1 MIDTI
6 LINGLWQGALITAL
20 AAVATA
26 SLSPREATTRYAIWF
41 TALIALAAVPA
52 ISVWHPERVLV
63 AVPPPILTGTV
74 ATSSA
79 AGKAAI
85 AGGTWLVILW
95 IAGVSVALARIA
107 FGYVR
112 IARIVRNA
120 MPAPNLGLDVRL
132 SSDISI
138 PLAAGILS
146 PVVLLPA
153 NMVPGLDPRDIASI
167 VEHERAHIR
176 RKDVA
181 GNIAARLVQAFLF
194 FNPCVYV
201 IGHQLVKERE
211 FACDD
216 WAAHATGEP
225 ESVAS
230 CLARLAQTR
239 SNARVP
245 LLTPSAIGSRAMVVG
260 RIARLL
266 SGKGCDLRINYF
278 VLSASILAL
287 GTLALLLQTAAGLA
301 STGTAVA
308 TSGSPSKCYS
318 SVKPLDAAPPEI
330 SKADYRTNVSANA
343 LVTVAP
349 SGHPTSAKIV
359 KSSGSDAI
367 DHATVAAAMAST
379 YSPQLDACKAVT
391 GQYLFH
397 VQTAP

>member
-1 MIDTI
+1 MTDTI

-41 TALIALAAVPA
+41 TALVALAAVPI
-52 ISVWHPERVLV
+52 ISAWHPERVLV
-63 AVPPPILTGTV
+63 TLPAPILTGTL
-74 ATSSA
+74 ATSNA

-85 AGGTWLVILW
+85 AGGTWLVLFW
-95 IAGVSVALARIA
+95 IIGASVALARIA

-112 IARIVRNA
+112 IARVVRNA
-120 MPAPNLGLDVRL
+120 TPAPHIGSDVRL
-132 SSDISI
+132 SNDISI
-138 PLAAGILS
+138 PLAAGILA
-146 PVVLLPA
+146 PVILLPA
-153 NMVPGLDPRDIASI
+153 SIVPSLDPRDIASI
-167 VEHERAHIR
+167 VEHERAHVR
-176 RKDVA
+176 RMDVA
-181 GNIAARLVQAFLF
+181 GNIVARLIQAFLF
-194 FNPCVYV
+194 FNPWVYL

-216 WAAHATGEP
+216 WAAHATGKP
-225 ESVAS
+225 DRVAS
-230 CLARLAQTR
+230 CLARLAQSR
-239 SNARVP
+239 SDARVP
-245 LLTPSAIGSRAMVVG
+245 LLTPSAIGSRPMVVG

-266 SGKGCDLRINYF
+266 SGKGFDLRINYF

-301 STGTAVA
+301 STG
-308 TSGSPSKCYS
+308 PSKCYS
-318 SVKPLDAAPPEI
+318 SVKPLDAAPPNI
-330 SKADYRTNVSANA
+330 SKADYRADVSANA
-343 LVTVAP
+343 LVTIAP
-349 SGHPTSAKIV
+349 DGHPTGAKIV

-367 DHATVAAAMAST
+367 DRATVAAAMAST

>member
-20 AAVATA
+20 AAVAAA
-26 SLSPREATTRYAIWF
+26 SLSTREATTRYAIWF
-41 TALIALAAVPA
+41 TALIALATVPI

-63 AVPPPILTGTV
+63 ALPPPILTGTA
-74 ATSSA
+74 ATSSV

-85 AGGTWLVILW
+85 AGGTWLVLFWLI
-95 IAGVSVALARIA
+95 GVSVALARIA

-120 MPAPNLGLDVRL
+120 APAPNIGPDVRL
-132 SSDISI
+132 SNDISI

-146 PVVLLPA
+146 PVILLPA
-153 NMVPGLDPRDIASI
+153 SIVPSLDPRDIASI

-181 GNIAARLVQAFLF
+181 GNIVARLIQAFLF
-194 FNPCVYV
+194 FNPWVYV
-201 IGHQLVKERE
+201 IGDQLVKERE

-216 WAAHATGEP
+216 WAAHATGKP
-225 ESVAS
+225 DNVAS
-230 CLARLAQTR
+230 CLARLAQSR
-239 SNARVP
+239 SDARVP
-245 LLTPSAIGSRAMVVG
+245 LLTPSAIGSRPMVVG

-266 SGKGCDLRINYF
+266 NGKGFDLRINYF

-301 STGTAVA
+301 STGTVVA
-308 TSGSPSKCYS
+308 TSGSPSKCYAG
-318 SVKPLDAAPPEI
+318 VKPLDAAPPDI
-330 SKADYRTNVSANA
+330 SKADYRANVSANA
-343 LVTVAP
+343 LVTIAP
-349 SGHPTSAKIV
+349 NGHPTGAKIV

-367 DHATVAAAMAST
+367 DRATVTAAMAST
-379 YSPQLDACKAVT
+379 YSPQLDACKAVA